1 MTRTKIFGNWR
12 GFRRIPYNNDTAQCN
27 VVYNNDTAQCNVVVL
42 KRDDLALIFGDRFL
56 YSHSVYAWNFILRGT
71 PLSQKLLYRRPT
83 NKHIKLQKQN

>member
-56 YSHSVYAWNFILRGT
+56 YSHSVYAWNLELGT
-71 PLSQKLLYRRPT
+71 LFYVALHLAKSYFTGGPLINT
-83 NKHIKLQKQN
+83 